1 MSEPMVRLVD
11 VYKAYRIGSRYLV
24 VLRGVSLEVERGE
37 SVAILG
43 KSGSGKTTLLN
54 IIAGLDRPSYGHV
67 YVDGVDLVYLS
78 EDELARFR
86 RSRVSFIFQSYNLI
100 SELTALENVMLAQK
114 ARFGR
119 TDREEA
125 LRILRLVGLE
135 GHANHR
141 PHELSGGQQQR
152 VAIAMALAKSPKLI
166 IADEPTGALDSK
178 MREQVLGLLLD
189 VKDRL
194 GTTLLVV
201 THDVDVA
208 RRMERIVRIRDGEIV
223 KAGGGSRG
231 RGEASAPA
239 PLQAGWSS

>member
-1 MSEPMVRLVD
+1 MSEPMVKLVD
-11 VYKAYRIGSRYLV
+11 VYKAYKIGKRYLV
-24 VLRGVSLEVERGE
+24 VLKGVNLEVEGGE

-78 EDELARFR
+78 ENELAKFR
-86 RSRVSFIFQSYNLI
+86 RSTISFIFQSYNLI
-100 SELTALENVMLAQK
+100 SELTALENVLLAQK
-114 ARFGR
+114 ARFGK
-119 TDREEA
+119 TDRVKA
-125 LRILRLVGLE
+125 MQILKLVGLE
-135 GHANHR
+135 EHANHR

-178 MREQVLGLLLD
+178 TRERVLDLLLEA
-189 VKDRL
+189 KQKL

-201 THDVDVA
+201 THDEDVA
-208 RRMERIVRIRDGEIV
+208 RRMERIIRIKDGEIV
-223 KAGGGSRG
+223 EVGTRRPHPAVPDQLVLLSARG
-231 RGEASAPA
+231 
-239 PLQAGWSS
+239 